1 VARKVIIDCDPGIDD
16 AVALTLALF
25 DPRLEVVA
33 VTAVGG
39 NVHYEQ
45 ASRNVQ
51 AIIDQLDPPRFPRMG
66 TASLPEFGSVADRR
80 NMNGEDGLGNAGF
93 AVAEL
98 HQQHPSPKIICD
110 EVRSAPD
117 QVTIICLGPL
127 TNIALAFRRDR
138 ELAAMVD
145 RIIMTGGSVNGI
157 GNVTPSAEFNIYCD
171 PSSAREVFRSK
182 TTKTLIPLDI
192 TEQVSLTLDFVEEL
206 PSEETRAGVLLH
218 RVLPFAFRAFHQR
231 LGMESIFL
239 HDVVGL
245 LAAVQ
250 PELFQAEEMAGDV
263 EVQGELTTGATI
275 FDRRRNG
282 EWRSNM
288 EVAVSVNAS
297 AVLDCLIRGLR
308 YAGSASK

>member
-1 VARKVIIDCDPGIDD
+1 MARKVIIDCDPGIDD
-16 AVALTLALF
+16 AVALCLALF

-33 VTAVGG
+33 VTPVGG
-39 NVHYEQ
+39 NVHHEQ

-51 AIIDQLDPPRFPRMG
+51 SIIDQLDPPRFPRMG

-93 AVAEL
+93 AVAQL

-110 EVRSAPD
+110 EVRSAPE

-127 TNIALAFRRDR
+127 TNIAQAFRRDP
-138 ELAAMVD
+138 ELATLVD
-145 RIIMTGGSVNGI
+145 RIIMTGGAVNGI

-192 TEQVSLTLDFVEEL
+192 TEQVSLTLDIVEEL
-206 PSEETRAGVLLH
+206 PDEETRAGSLLH
-218 RVLPFAFRAFHQR
+218 RMLPFAFRAFHQR

-250 PELFQAEEMAGDV
+250 PELFETVEMAGDV
-263 EVQGELTTGATI
+263 ETLGELTTGATV
-275 FDRRRNG
+275 FDRRRNSQ
-282 EWRSNM
+282 WRSNM
-288 EVAVSVNAS
+288 EVAVNVNVP
-297 AVLDCLIRGLR
+297 AVIDCIIRGLR